1 MDGQLTTWIEMY
13 SLAHHYISA
22 LDNDRLED
30 WPSFFTPDCHYEI
43 IPKENYDAGLKAPVI
58 YCTNQKMLRDR
69 VVSLRHANIYEKHT
83 YRHMISG
90 LVIDDEQDGKINST
104 CSYVVILTNQ
114 SGESVVYQTGVY
126 HDTVV
131 RLEGVLRY
139 SKKVAVYDTL
149 RVQTL
154 LATPI

>member
-1 MDGQLTTWIEMY
+1 MDDKLKSWLEIST
-13 SLAHHYISA
+13 LAHQYISA
-22 LDNDRLED
+22 LDNDQLEE
-30 WPSFFTPDCHYEI
+30 WPTFFTTDCHYEI
-43 IPKENYDAGLKAPVI
+43 IPKENFDAGLKAPVI

-90 LVIDDEQDGKINST
+90 LVLGKEHDGQITTT
-104 CSYVVILTNQ
+104 CSYVVILTDQ
-114 SGESVVYQTGVY
+114 EGESVVYQTGAY
-126 HDTVV
+126 HDTVA
-131 RLEGVLRY
+131 RSDGVLKY
-139 SKKVAVYDTL
+139 SRKIAVYDTL

>member
-1 MDGQLTTWIEMY
+1 MDEKLKTWLEIY
-13 SLAHHYISA
+13 SLAHQYISS

-30 WPSFFTPDCHYEI
+30 WPNFFTPDCHYEI
-43 IPKENYDAGLKAPVI
+43 IPRENHDAGLRASVI

-83 YRHMISG
+83 YRHAISG
-90 LVIDDEQDGKINST
+90 LVIGDEKDGEITSS
-104 CSYVVILTNQ
+104 CSYIVVLTNQ
-114 SGESVVYQTGVY
+114 AGESAVYQSGAY

-131 RLEGVLRY
+131 RLNGALKY

>member
-1 MDGQLTTWIEMY
+1 MDNSLKSWLEIST
-13 SLAHHYISA
+13 LAHHYVSA
-22 LDNDRLED
+22 LDNDRLEE
-30 WPSFFTPDCHYEI
+30 WPNFFTEDCHYEI
-43 IPKENYDAGLKAPVI
+43 IPKENFDAGLKASVI

-90 LVIDDEQDGKINST
+90 LVLGEEHDGQIMTT

-114 SGESVVYQTGVY
+114 AGESVVYQTGAY

-131 RLEGVLRY
+131 RSDGVLKY
-139 SKKVAVYDTL
+139 SRKVAVYDTL

>member
-1 MDGQLTTWIEMY
+1 MNTWFQVYE
-13 SLAHHYISA
+13 LAHRYVSV
-22 LDNDRLED
+22 LDNDKLEQ
-30 WPSFFTPDCHYEI
+30 WPDLFTEDCHYEI
-43 IPKENYDAGLKAPVI
+43 IPKENFDAGLKAPVI

-69 VVSLRHANIYEKHT
+69 VISLRHANIYERHT

-90 LVIDDEQDGKINST
+90 LVVKGETDDEVETT

-114 SGESVVYQTGVY
+114 SGESSVYQAGVF
-126 HDTVV
+126 HDIVS
-131 RLEGVLRY
+131 RLDGVMRY
-139 SKKVAVYDTL
+139 RSKIAVYDTL